1 MNFGSAT
8 ATLLVILS
16 ATLSSAANGF
26 APSNSRS
33 TMAAFSRL
41 DGTASS
47 ATAEKTTNDTFQRSL
62 LAAQLANSKKNGL
75 KKAGADAPPVN
86 IGWDSHEPVVSLFSK
101 LYSIHNMN

>member
-26 APSNSRS
+26 APSNSRTTS
-33 TMAAFSRL
+33 TRL
-41 DGTASS
+41 GGTASS
-47 ATAEKTTNDTFQRSL
+47 ATVEKTTNDTFQRSL

-86 IGWDSHEPVVSLFSK
+86 IGWDSHEPVVSLFCRSRQ
-101 LYSIHNMN
+101 LCVF